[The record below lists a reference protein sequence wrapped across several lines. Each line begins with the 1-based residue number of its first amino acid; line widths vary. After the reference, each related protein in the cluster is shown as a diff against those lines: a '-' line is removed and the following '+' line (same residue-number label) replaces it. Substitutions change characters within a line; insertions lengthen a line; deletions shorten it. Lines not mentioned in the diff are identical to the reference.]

1 MADLRGIMVSFY
13 SLYAFIK
20 KHYRH
25 SRFEGR
31 NNDKYW
37 SDEYSKRIVISHME
51 SLCKYGKSYI
61 SRHECNIGQGLCF
74 DINLNVLGD
83 DNVIDYPSNAGNLT
97 HILN

>member
-1 MADLRGIMVSFY
+1 
-13 SLYAFIK
+13 
-20 KHYRH
+20 
-25 SRFEGR
+25 
-31 NNDKYW
+31 
-37 SDEYSKRIVISHME
+37 ME
-51 SLCKYGKSYI
+51 SLCRYGKSYI